1 MTSDPSTSSGSMKK
15 SSQPETTASS
25 KKASSDKGPEQRYFH
40 IPLIHKWIVRQ
51 MQIYPNEKAVLLI
64 AGVDDMNMCKLSLD
78 ETGLTSRVGAEILD
92 SNSEQEWF
100 KHGGREYLNSHF
112 GQISSK
118 FVVQLLQNYC

>member
-1 MTSDPSTSSGSMKK
+1 MNKK
-15 SSQPETTASS
+15 
-25 KKASSDKGPEQRYFH
+25 KKARWYAHFDN
-40 IPLIHKWIVRQ
+40 KWIVRQ

-92 SNSEQEWF
+92 SNSKQEWF
-100 KHGGREYLNSHF
+100 KHGSREYLNSHF